1 MNAACTAVI
10 AAMKSGGYYDNISS
24 AGPGLD
30 RVKAW
35 LRAFAG
41 DAPAAEQRSMQ
52 HPTYPCFPG
61 LANRP
66 FPPVETAPGAL
77 LLERSI
83 DVIREEYLALRDEDL
98 LRYTPPSMDKYW
110 GVYLFAHMGVDTEAL
125 TRRCPRT
132 SQLIRSLPRVCLDYP
147 WGDALFSIHASRSHL
162 AAHCSIDNLRVRCH
176 LGIRIPE
183 GCRIRVGSQ
192 TRQWQE
198 GRSLLFEDSFEH
210 EVWNEGSERRA
221 ILIVDFWH
229 PDLTDLEIE
238 AISAGFR
245 KKEVRSLFLL
255 ERLAM
260 LERPPEPH
268 IRHIQAQVLAQQH
281 DPRVQE
287 YWR

>member
-1 MNAACTAVI
+1 
-10 AAMKSGGYYDNISS
+10 MKSGGYYDNILS

-35 LRAFAG
+35 LLAFG
-41 DAPAAEQRSMQ
+41 RDAPVAPGQSMQ
-52 HPTYPCFPG
+52 YPTYPCFPG
-61 LANRP
+61 LAHQP
-66 FPPVETAPGAL
+66 FPAVETAPGAL

-98 LRYTPPSMDKYW
+98 LRYTPPSMHKYW
-110 GVYLFAHMGVDTEAL
+110 GVYLFSHMGVDTEAL

-132 SQLIRSLPRVCLDYP
+132 SELIRSLPRVCLDYP
-147 WGDALFSIHASRSHL
+147 WGDALFSIHASKSHL

-183 GCRIRVGSQ
+183 GCRIRVGSE
-192 TRQWQE
+192 TRAWQE

-210 EVWNEGSERRA
+210 EVWNEGSTRRA

-245 KKEVRSLFLL
+245 KSEVRNLFLL
-255 ERLAM
+255 QRLAL
-260 LERPPEPH
+260 LEHPPEAH
-268 IRHIQAQVLAQQH
+268 IRHIQAQVLAQED
-281 DPRVQE
+281 DPAVQR